1 MAKVNFYLNKDGVKA
16 EKAIYLYLSYNNHR
30 VKLSTRESIKPKLW
44 NSKQQKA
51 RADKKEEYPEYSD
64 LNNLLDNLRSHT
76 LSVYR
81 KFTTD
86 SNREPSSREIK
97 DLVKQFWQRNK
108 SGKNSPIAFFAE
120 LIKLREESKDY
131 SYNSIKT
138 YKSALIRFR
147 EFAKKGYEFTDMDVD
162 FYNRFKIHLRGKNYT
177 DNYVYKVLSLIK
189 TFHNEAAKKGLC
201 GKLEFSFKN
210 DLKLSKE
217 KPPKIYLKSEE
228 LDILYYLALG
238 ERLTKARDLF
248 LIGAYTGLRYSDFSI
263 LTQDNFKERE
273 GKLFIEIITQKT
285 KEGVVIP
292 VNPFLKSILEKYNW
306 KSPKLSNQKLNEYLK
321 EVGQKAGFTEDIVL
335 ERQRGKEVI
344 KTSFKKYNLLA
355 THTARRS
362 FASNA
367 YYANVPIRVIMK
379 ITGHKTESEFLRYIR
394 VSKKDSAFIAS
405 SHEFFNQVPRL
416 QKVS

>member
-1 MAKVNFYLNKDGVKA
+1 MAKVNFYLNKDGAKA

-30 VKLSTRESIKPKLW
+30 VKLSTKESIKPKLW

-81 KFTTD
+81 KFKSD
-86 SNREPSSREIK
+86 KRREPSSREIK
-97 DLVKQFWQRNK
+97 DLVKQFWQKNK
-108 SGKNSPIAFFAE
+108 SGKNSPTVFFEE
-120 LIKLREESKDY
+120 LLRLRKDSSDY
-131 SYNSIKT
+131 RPNSIKT
-138 YKSALIRFR
+138 YNTALIRFK
-147 EFAKKGYEFTDMDVD
+147 EFVKKGYEFTDMDVD
-162 FYNRFKIHLRGKNYT
+162 FYNRFKIHLRGKSYT
-177 DNYVYKVLSLIK
+177 DNYVHKTLSLIK

-210 DLKLSKE
+210 DLKLSRE
-217 KPPKIYLKSEE
+217 KPPNIYLKSEE
-228 LDILYYLALG
+228 LEVLYYLSLG

-248 LIGAYTGLRYSDFSI
+248 LIGAFTGLRYSDFSI
-263 LTQDNFKERE
+263 LTQDNFKEIE
-273 GKLFIEIITQKT
+273 GKLFIEILTQKT

-292 VNPFLKSILEKYNW
+292 VNLFLKSILEKYNW
-306 KSPKLSNQKLNEYLK
+306 KSPKISNQKLNEYIK

-344 KTSFKKYNLLA
+344 KTSYKKYNLLS

-362 FASNA
+362 FATNA
-367 YYANVPIRVIMK
+367 YYADLPIRAIMK

-394 VSKKDSAFIAS
+394 VSKEESAMIAS
-405 SHEFFNQVPRL
+405 NHSFFNKSPKL